1 MNWRAWK
8 KTIRQTLEAAGI
20 DLENDDIAYLDVVA
34 GEELIV
40 ARDNDMIGVTTAD
53 DE

>member
-1 MNWRAWK
+1 MKWKDWK

-20 DLENDDIAYLDVVA
+20 DLENDDIAFIDVA
-34 GEELIV
+34 ANEEYIV
-40 ARDNDMIGVTTAD
+40 TRDDGMIGVTTAD

>member
-8 KTIRQTLEAAGI
+8 KTIRLALEAAGI
-20 DLENDDIAYLDVVA
+20 DLENDDIAFIDVAA
-34 GEELIV
+34 GEEYIV
-40 ARDNDMIGVTTAD
+40 TRDNDMIGVTTAD